1 MRRTIAMPSER
12 GPEGARRSLNV
23 AFLLHFGC
31 SRRNIIFLD
40 SSAFDAGFRYKEE
53 QELSK
58 TCTFKPNVEQTG
70 TKKHL
75 IPRYGSVLF

>member
-23 AFLLHFGC
+23 AFFLHFGC
-31 SRRNIIFLD
+31 SRRSILFLD
-40 SSAFDAGFRYKEE
+40 LFDAGFRYKEE